1 MVSDSIYRNE
11 RVKVDFLVLIFPYI
25 FFYSHIFS
33 NLIFVI
39 HHLSFV
45 QEKGDMLSQ
54 EHHVLIS
61 HSKATQKKYKT
72 DSFEIHY
79 NKLFDYTYYDMES
92 KIITCLDCFL

>member
-25 FFYSHIFS
+25 FLFPYNFKL
-33 NLIFVI
+33 NF
-39 HHLSFV
+39 HHPSFIICTR
-45 QEKGDMLSQ
+45 KGDMLSQ

-61 HSKATQKKYKT
+61 HCKATQKKYET

-79 NKLFDYTYYDMES
+79 NKLFDYTYYGMES